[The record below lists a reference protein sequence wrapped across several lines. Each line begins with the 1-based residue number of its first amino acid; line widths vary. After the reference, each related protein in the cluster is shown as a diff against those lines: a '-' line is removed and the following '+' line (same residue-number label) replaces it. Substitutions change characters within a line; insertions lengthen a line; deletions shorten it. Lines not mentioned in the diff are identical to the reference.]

1 MFFVAT
7 RGLFLLALSVPCSD
21 QDDGDDGDD
30 GGDGGG
36 DVDDDTCEN
45 VLGDVSTESSWPPA
59 LVLLLPRKANMGLQ
73 QVQ

>member
-45 VLGDVSTESSWPPA
+45 VLGDVSTESS
-59 LVLLLPRKANMGLQ
+59 
-73 QVQ
+73 